1 MTVEIGEDERAALTA
16 VYRRLLDDEWAARSL
31 EWSVDVSVARAKMVG
46 MDTALGIL
54 GLAFEVAP
62 GHVTVE
68 LTEVAHGGDEA

>member
-1 MTVEIGEDERAALTA
+1 MTVRIGENERVALTA

-31 EWSVDVSVARAKMVG
+31 EWSIDVTVARAKMDG
-46 MDTALGIL
+46 METALGIL

-68 LTEVAHGGDEA
+68 LVEVAHGGDEA